1 MRQAQPSFYWFGSD
15 RLYLGGAA
23 LVLLSYVLEAPLRFG
38 LSALSLHS
46 LIYLRDAWVLL
57 TAALITLSWLRGQV
71 SATLFVGVSCVLGV
85 HTLIGVLNCP
95 AIAQPLFGF
104 KQFLPLL
111 LGLSIA
117 PLLQARVRQVS
128 IFAGVCFGL
137 TALGVLLNVWVDY
150 PWIGMSYETAAG
162 TMEVSKQWWS
172 DAGLRLPGFT
182 RASYL
187 AAQLMPLCLVPL
199 LSQRLG
205 RIVRL
210 GLYASAAAII
220 WLTTTKGAL
229 TGVLALALS
238 DVCLSLPGWSPLL
251 GVLLAG
257 EFATCLALPLIA
269 VQIGPL
275 AAPVPGWAQ
284 SLMERI
290 GDMWPRAFELYDGA
304 LSVVFGR
311 GLGGIGMSQNFGE
324 SFRFNAA
331 DNLMVFLLVTFGL
344 LGPIYL
350 GIVVARLA
358 AFCKHLP
365 IEPVTRWAAG
375 WIVIL
380 LAIGLT
386 TGMLEDPVTSVSLG
400 ISLGLLARSPQP
412 WAAEL
417 LVGVGPLAPEFPR

>member
-1 MRQAQPSFYWFGSD
+1 MRERQPDFYWFGSD
-15 RLYLGGAA
+15 RFYLGGAA

-38 LSALSLHS
+38 LSFVSLHS
-46 LIYLRDAWVLL
+46 LIYARDAWMLL
-57 TAALITLSWLRGQV
+57 TAALIVLSWLRGQV
-71 SATLFVGVSCVLGV
+71 SATLFVGVCCLLGV

-117 PLLQARVRQVS
+117 PLLTSRIRQVS
-128 IFAGVCFGL
+128 IFAGSCFGL
-137 TALGVLLNVWVDY
+137 TALGVLLNKWIDFPWV
-150 PWIGMSYETAAG
+150 GLSYETAAG
-162 TMEVSKQWWS
+162 TLEVSKQWWS

-199 LSQRLG
+199 LPYRLG
-205 RIVRL
+205 RVLRSL
-210 GLYASAAAII
+210 LYASAAGII

-229 TGVLALALS
+229 TGVFALALADL
-238 DVCLSLPGWSPLL
+238 CLSLPGWSPLL

-257 EFATCLALPLIA
+257 QFATCLALPLIA
-269 VQIGPL
+269 VQLGPL

-290 GDMWPRAFELYDGA
+290 ADMWPRAFELYDGA

-331 DNLMVFLLVTFGL
+331 DNLMVFLLVTFGVI
-344 LGPIYL
+344 GPIYL

-358 AFCKHLP
+358 AFCKHVPL
-365 IEPVTRWAAG
+365 EPATRWAAG

-386 TGMLEDPVTSVSLG
+386 TGMLEDPVTSTTLG
-400 ISLGLLARSPQP
+400 ISLGLLGRSPQP
-412 WAAEL
+412 SAAWSAARAAYAM
-417 LVGVGPLAPEFPR
+417 GVLR